1 MNAKKNILAYLLSA
15 AVALTAFSFNI
26 ETVYADI
33 QVPDSIRIGMAFG
46 QAGTN
51 IFSVTS
57 GSGLQLSIYES
68 GKYRD
73 LLEIGGASG
82 IRVRKDEYYNVI
94 NGVESEIDYVRAA
107 KYEGE
112 VIGPYHIQVGDTYGD
127 IEKARYILNRVASVT
142 PSVFLAY
149 EDGWRVW
156 SQLYLDENECL
167 NQIKIM
173 QSEMGD
179 LKYSVVYPD
188 RKRLHII
195 DNATGQMVLA
205 VNSEEKVKASP
216 KTAKG
221 ASGIF
226 QYKGKQYRGS
236 ITMQSLEESD
246 ITVVNELPFD
256 EYLYSVVPSEMPCA
270 WPMEALKAQAVAARN
285 YAMATRGKHNAYG
298 FDLCSGEHCQAY
310 KGIEQENANTTAA
323 VAATKGK
330 IITYNG
336 ELITAFFHS
345 TSGGHTEDSENI
357 WGTRTDYIRG
367 VDDKYSYGSPY
378 DNWTLEMDRATL
390 KDKLTQAGIDLGDIT
405 GVNILEVSSFGRV
418 LSLEVVGSKET
429 KVFEREKIRN
439 ILGTTT
445 LRSIWY
451 KVTTDADIFVRGSML
466 ANAEQDRASGL
477 YVVTSAGKSK
487 VGSTARTISARG
499 MYGSRAYKAVPSV
512 YTFQGKG
519 FGHGLG
525 MSQYGAK
532 GMAEAG
538 NNYEEI
544 LEHYYQ
550 GAVVQ

>member
-1 MNAKKNILAYLLSA
+1 MNVKKHILAYLLSA
-15 AVALTAFSFNI
+15 AIAFTAFSFNI

-33 QVPDSIRIGMAFG
+33 QVPDNIRIGLAFG
-46 QAGTN
+46 QAGAN
-51 IFSVTS
+51 IFTVSS
-57 GSGLQLSIYES
+57 GSGLMLSAFEG
-68 GKYRD
+68 GKYKD
-73 LLEIGGASG
+73 LLDIGGSAG
-82 IRVRKDEYYNVI
+82 IKVRRDAYYNVI
-94 NGVESEIDYVRAA
+94 NGIESEIAYVRAA

-142 PSVFLAY
+142 PSAFLAY
-149 EDGWRVW
+149 EDGWKVW
-156 SQLYLDENECL
+156 SQLYLDETECQ

-173 QSEMGD
+173 QKEMGD

-188 RKRLHII
+188 RKRVHII
-195 DNATGQMVLA
+195 DNSTGQLVLV
-205 VNSEEKVKASP
+205 VNTEGKVKASP

-226 QYKGKQYRGS
+226 QYKGKQYRGA
-236 ITMQSLEESD
+236 ITMQSLVDSD
-246 ITVVNELPFD
+246 ITLVNELPFD
-256 EYLYSVVPSEMPCA
+256 EYLYSVVPSEMSSS

-285 YAMATRGKHNAYG
+285 YAMATRGKHDAYG

-310 KGIEQENANTTAA
+310 KGVEQENENTTAA
-323 VAATKGK
+323 VTATKGK

-336 ELITAFFHS
+336 ELITAFYHS

-357 WGTRTDYIRG
+357 WGTKTDYIRG

-378 DNWTLEMDRATL
+378 DNWTLEMDRAAF
-390 KDKLTQAGIDLGDIT
+390 KDKLAQAGIDLGDIT
-405 GVNILEVSSFGRV
+405 GVNILDVSSYGRV
-418 LSLEVVGSKET
+418 LSLEVVGTKET
-429 KVFEREKIRN
+429 RVFEREKIRS
-439 ILGTTT
+439 ILGTSV

-477 YVVTSAGKSK
+477 YVVSSAGKSK
-487 VGSTARTISARG
+487 VGGTARTISARG
-499 MYGSRAYKAVPSV
+499 MYGSRSYNSVPGV

-544 LEHYYQ
+544 LEYYYK